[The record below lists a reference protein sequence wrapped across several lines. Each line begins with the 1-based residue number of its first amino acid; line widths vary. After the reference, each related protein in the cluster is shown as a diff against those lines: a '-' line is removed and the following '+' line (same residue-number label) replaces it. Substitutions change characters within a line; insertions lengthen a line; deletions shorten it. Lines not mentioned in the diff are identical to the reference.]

1 MQSLRTPGTRPS
13 EQRKVGARAFM
24 RTHHPVRA
32 FGSTR
37 TRRRDA
43 VTLAGNKHVDVDVVE
58 RKKLLVVG
66 AGPAGLLFAH
76 LVLANPKQSYE
87 VRVVDAR
94 PDPRLQSQETVRR
107 QYSLGLGIRGRTAI
121 RNVPGLWEEVKQ
133 KGVPCDKFL
142 LHFGKRAVQLRQ
154 NALPGTEASLMIN
167 RDELC
172 LALLEGL
179 MSRHGNSGKLTI
191 SYNTKC
197 EEVNVEMHEVALNS
211 AEEGEHNYTYDLLV
225 GADGV
230 NSRVRDALET
240 STGLA
245 VEKKFLPNNWK
256 VIYQKFPGNMD
267 PLAVHA
273 IQAPKAKNVEGSE
286 PFGMF
291 FIPSPGNNACIL
303 INWNKNHPPLDLLS
317 LQTGK
322 EVAEVIN
329 SRVEAV
335 EGGILADACENF
347 VLTRPSSSLTI
358 KCNQYHNTM
367 AKVLLLGDAAHSS
380 GGASGQGANSSL
392 QDAVILEQLLAS
404 TGEDLDATLE
414 EYSRR
419 QVKEGHALLDL
430 SVYNQPRTVWVRTL
444 WLLQNARRA
453 IFSKLL
459 PSIVQPPIPNL
470 LTQTLTPFSEIRD
483 KNSFWIDLVKKDMQ
497 E

>member
-1 MQSLRTPGTRPS
+1 MRSLRTPGTKPS
-13 EQRKVGARAFM
+13 EQRSVEARVYM
-24 RTHHPVRA
+24 RTHHPIRTLS
-32 FGSTR
+32 STR
-37 TRRRDA
+37 TRKRDA
-43 VTLAGNKHVDVDVVE
+43 VALAGNKRVDADVVE

-76 LVLANPKQSYE
+76 LVLANPKQSFE
-87 VRVVDAR
+87 VHIVDAR
-94 PDPRLQSQETVRR
+94 PDPRLQTQETVRR

-142 LHFGKRAVQLRQ
+142 LHVGKRAVQLRR

-172 LALLEGL
+172 HALLEGL
-179 MSRHGNSGKLTI
+179 VFRHGNSDKLTV
-191 SYNTKC
+191 SYNTRCVK
-197 EEVNVEMHEVALNS
+197 VNVKSHEVTLES
-211 AEEGEHNYTYDLLV
+211 LKEDEHICAYDLLI

-230 NSRVRDALET
+230 NSCVRDALET
-240 STGLA
+240 SAGLA

-273 IQAPKAKNVEGSE
+273 IQAPRAKNVEGSE
-286 PFGMF
+286 SFGMF
-291 FIPSPGNNACIL
+291 FIPAPSNNACIL
-303 INWNKNHPPLDLLS
+303 INWNKNRPPLDLLN
-317 LQTGK
+317 LQTGE
-322 EVAEVIN
+322 EVAQLIN

-335 EGGILADACENF
+335 EGGILAEACENF
-347 VLTRPSSSLTI
+347 VLTRPSSPLTI

-392 QDAVILEQLLAS
+392 QDAVVLEQLLAS
-404 TGEDLDATLE
+404 TGEDLDSILE
-414 EYSRR
+414 EFSRR

-430 SVYNQPRTVWVRTL
+430 SVYNQPRTIWVRIL

-483 KNSFWIDLVKKDMQ
+483 KNSFWIDLVKKDM
-497 E
+497 EE